1 MDCAYT
7 PSTPNTKSKFTFD
20 FDEKRL
26 LTEVE
31 MLEEKKGK
39 KLETQLCQDQEQ
51 DFSTPESSPESSE
64 FFTPLA
70 SPPTTIPKISVS
82 SPIASPLPDNSR
94 KENVRRMLYSKRM
107 FNSPRLNG
115 RRPSRS

>member
-26 LTEVE
+26 QSEVE
-31 MLEEKKGK
+31 MLEEKKAK
-39 KLETQLCQDQEQ
+39 KLETQLCQDQGQ
-51 DFSTPESSPESSE
+51 DCSTPVESSEKSSE
-64 FFTPLA
+64 FFIPLV
-70 SPPTTIPKISVS
+70 SPSAIPKIRVS

-107 FNSPRLNG
+107 FNSPSLNG